1 MKETP
6 LPTIA
11 GILNIIS
18 GVITLFVFLAL
29 IIITIVFALGTIDA
43 SLWDYYYYYDGPV
56 WGLAL
61 SLLIIFDVI
70 AFALSTI
77 TIIGG
82 IFAILRK
89 RWALA
94 LIGSILALFPILFV
108 GIASITLVAL
118 SKDEFNGNL
127 TH

>member
-18 GVITLFVFLAL
+18 GVITLFIFLAL
-29 IIITIVFALGTIDA
+29 IIITIVFALGTIDP
-43 SLWDYYYYYDGPV
+43 SLWDYYYYYDGPL

-61 SLLIIFDVI
+61 SLLIIFDII

-108 GIASITLVAL
+108 GIASITLIAL
-118 SKDEFNGNL
+118 SKDEFIGNL

>member
-18 GVITLFVFLAL
+18 GIITLFIFLAL
-29 IIITIVFALGTIDA
+29 IFATVFIALGPGDA
-43 SLWDYYYYYDGPV
+43 SLWGYYYYYDGPA
-56 WGLAL
+56 WGIAL

-70 AFALSTI
+70 AFALSII
-77 TIIGG
+77 TIISG

-127 TH
+127 TR